1 MRGMDELLAS
11 VELLAGLDTASVAS
25 LAGCAANAAY
35 TPGDVLFAEGD
46 SADRFWI
53 IRHGTV
59 ALEIS
64 APGTG
69 RVTVETLGPG
79 SLVGWSWLV
88 APYTWHFDAI
98 ARDPVRSVVFDAG
111 CLREKMEAEPRL
123 GYQLMSRFLPIIADR
138 MQAARLRLLDLYGAP
153 SGSVHR

>member
-1 MRGMDELLAS
+1 MTGIDELLAS
-11 VELLAGLDTASVAS
+11 IELLAGLDPATLAS
-25 LAGCAANAAY
+25 LGGCASNAVY
-35 TPGDVLFAEGD
+35 TPGDSLFAEGD
-46 SADRFWI
+46 PADRFWI

-69 RVTVETLGPG
+69 QVTVETMGPG

-98 ARDPVRSVVFDAG
+98 ARDPVRALVFDAG
-111 CLREKMEAEPRL
+111 CLRDKMEAEPRL

-138 MQAARLRLLDLYGAP
+138 LQAARLRLLDLYGAP
-153 SGSVHR
+153 SASVYR